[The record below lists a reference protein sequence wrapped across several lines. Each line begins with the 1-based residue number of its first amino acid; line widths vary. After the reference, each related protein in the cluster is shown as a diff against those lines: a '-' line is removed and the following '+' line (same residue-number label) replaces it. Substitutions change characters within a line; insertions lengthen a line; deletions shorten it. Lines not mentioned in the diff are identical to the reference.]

1 MSSVLQEGLEYLK
14 ERNVPEAE
22 ASSEFLLSHVLK
34 IGRAQILG
42 NGIAPI
48 SLDEKKRFLALIR
61 RRAAR
66 EPLAYVIGVQPF
78 VDLEILCG
86 PGVLVPR
93 PETEELLVEIFKK
106 FRGREKDEL
115 SFLDIG
121 SGTGAIAISLARHF
135 KNSRVFAM
143 ENSAGAR
150 NWMRKNLGLY
160 PQEAKK
166 ISLLP
171 QDMSRDWK
179 LKGQKFD
186 LIISNPPYIPS
197 SEIKKLEIEVLK
209 EPRAALDGGR
219 NGLKYLRR
227 IISCAPRHL
236 KPQGLLAVEI
246 GFNQGA
252 GVKKIMRSRG
262 FKQVEIK
269 KDFAGIERFA
279 LARKD

>member
-1 MSSVLQEGLEYLK
+1 MPSVLKEGFEYLK

-22 ASSEFLLSHVLK
+22 ASSEFLLSHTLQV
-34 IGRAQILG
+34 GRAQIQGGL
-42 NGIAPI
+42 I
-48 SLDEKKRFLALIR
+48 SSISPDERKRFLELIR

-66 EPLAYVIGVQPF
+66 EPLAYVTGVQPF
-78 VDLEILCG
+78 IDLEIRCG

-93 PETEELLVEIFKK
+93 PETEELLIEVFKK
-106 FRGREKDEL
+106 FRGREKEEL

-143 ENSAGAR
+143 ENSARAR

-160 PQEAKK
+160 PEEAKK
-166 ISLLP
+166 IFLLQ
-171 QDMSRDWK
+171 QDLSRNWE
-179 LKGQKFD
+179 LRGQELD

-219 NGLKYLRR
+219 DGLKYLRR
-227 IISCAPRHL
+227 IISRAPRHL
-236 KPQGLLAVEI
+236 KPQGLLSVEI
-246 GFNQGA
+246 GFNQGS
-252 GVKKIMRSRG
+252 GVKKIMESCG

>member
-1 MSSVLQEGLEYLK
+1 MPSVLKEGLTYLK

-34 IGRAQILG
+34 VGRAQIQGDLVDV
-42 NGIAPI
+42 I
-48 SLDEKKRFLALIR
+48 SPQEKKRFLTLIY

-66 EPLAYVIGVQPF
+66 EPLAYVTGVQPF
-78 VDLEILCG
+78 IDLEILCG

-93 PETEELLVEIFKK
+93 PETEELLVEVFKK
-106 FRGREKDEL
+106 FRGREKEEL

-121 SGTGAIAISLARHF
+121 SGSGAIAISLARRF
-135 KNSRVFAM
+135 KKSRVFAM
-143 ENSAGAR
+143 ENSLRAR
-150 NWMRKNLGLY
+150 KWMRKNLALY
-160 PQEAKK
+160 PEEAKRV
-166 ISLLP
+166 SALD
-171 QDMSRDWK
+171 QDLSRNWE
-179 LKGQKFD
+179 LKGRQLD

-219 NGLKYLRR
+219 DGLKYLRR
-227 IISCAPRHL
+227 IISLAPRHL
-236 KPQGLLAVEI
+236 KPQGLLALEM
-246 GFNQGA
+246 GFDQGSK
-252 GVKKIMRSRG
+252 VKKIMENCG